1 MLTNLSFVLSQ
12 IVIRDSGHADP
23 TKRFDTDGAGRN
35 VRFSWRYYRFP
46 RRRRVVDC
54 YRFGSYLQKNSL
66 REASTSLLRRLTATI
81 VGVVR
86 GRLGPGLH
94 IRRSPWDRR
103 ADSTNAVSQDVEP
116 VAQSGCGRRWPHF
129 GRQQSSRSDVV

>member
-1 MLTNLSFVLSQ
+1 MTGFVLSQ

-35 VRFSWRYYRFP
+35 
-46 RRRRVVDC
+46 
-54 YRFGSYLQKNSL
+54 KNSL